1 MKYYF
6 IVEHPAAKPDPTP
19 AKPDTKKEEDE
30 EMDVEKFL
38 QQLTDAQAYAL
49 LEKALRHAAQ
59 QPEPEWSRTEGAWK
73 KASEKG
79 LVNGTAPEGYV
90 KRDELA
96 AVLDRG
102 GLL

>member
-6 IVEHPAAKPDPTP
+6 VVERPATQPKPTEP
-19 AKPDTKKEEDE
+19 KKEEDE

-38 QQLTDAQAYAL
+38 KQLTDAQAYAL
-49 LEKALRHAAQ
+49 LEKAMRHASSL
-59 QPEPEWSRTEGAWK
+59 PEPEWSQTEGAWK
-73 KASEKG
+73 TATEKG
-79 LVNGTAPEGYV
+79 LVNGLAPEGYV